1 MCCGIIY
8 KANIFSMA
16 ESKGWVN
23 FARDNFQIYNVNYM
37 KKLWVKQDFTDVT
50 LVADDGIVRSHKV
63 VLAAGSSVFQDLLG
77 GVLRDQT
84 CPCIFLWGVKKKQLD
99 LLLDFLYC
107 GETDMAE
114 EDMSFFLE
122 LSKRIGL
129 VGLQLEPRTLDETL
143 PGINP
148 AAKLE
153 DEGAFREELF
163 FDHETALKQEEEP
176 KKSLKL
182 KPRTKDE
189 NLPEMNHEA
198 KLEDEE
204 DFREELFFDHETALK
219 LEEPKKSLKMRRIVP
234 RKFPCDQCP
243 YRHKDRNGLKMHVQK
258 KHTGREGG
266 FECKRVWCLAELRKA
281 FNN

>member
-1 MCCGIIY
+1 
-8 KANIFSMA
+8 MA
-16 ESKGWVN
+16 ESKDGVK
-23 FARDNFQIYNVNYM
+23 FARDDFQTENANFM
-37 KKLWVKQDFTDVT
+37 KQLRLKQDFTDVT
-50 LVADDGIVRSHKV
+50 LVADDGLVRSHKV

-84 CPCIFLWGVKKKQLD
+84 CPCIILWGVKKKHLD
-99 LLLDFLYC
+99 LLLDFFYL

-114 EDMSFFLE
+114 DDLQIFLE
-122 LSKRIGL
+122 LSNRLGL
-129 VGLQLEPRTLDETL
+129 VGLQLGPITNDENF
-143 PGINP
+143 PEINHE
-148 AAKLE
+148 AKLE
-153 DEGAFREELF
+153 DEGVFREELF
-163 FDHETALKQEEEP
+163 FAHETALKQEEEP

-219 LEEPKKSLKMRRIVP
+219 QQEEPKKSLKMRRIVP

>member
-1 MCCGIIY
+1 
-8 KANIFSMA
+8 MA
-16 ESKGWVN
+16 ESKDGVK
-23 FARDNFQIYNVNYM
+23 FARDDFQTENANFM
-37 KKLWVKQDFTDVT
+37 KQLRLKQDFTDVT
-50 LVADDGIVRSHKV
+50 LVADDGLVRSHKV

-84 CPCIFLWGVKKKQLD
+84 CPCIFLWGVKKKHID
-99 LLLDFLYC
+99 LLLDFFYL

-114 EDMSFFLE
+114 EDLQIFSE
-122 LSKRIGL
+122 LSNRLGL
-129 VGLQLEPRTLDETL
+129 VGL
-143 PGINP
+143 
-148 AAKLE
+148 KLE
-153 DEGAFREELF
+153 
-163 FDHETALKQEEEP
+163 
-176 KKSLKL
+176 
-182 KPRTKDE
+182 PRTKDE
-189 NLPEMNHEA
+189 TLPETNHEA

-219 LEEPKKSLKMRRIVP
+219 QQEEPKKSLKMRRIVP